1 MTPYLKCFARR
12 LLFRFENQIDNIG
25 TLEKRLSKFLNVF
38 GLQFIDNVIE
48 VFRIVRIHTT
58 DIIRSNTIH
67 PIAVVVFGLFVV
79 FLHIGDHFIHFFRSR
94 SFFHDFIQFGINQR
108 FQMLCLVRIT
118 IEAHRHAIVGVRLA
132 YRTGLNTY
140 TVSSSFF
147 FPDIFGIS

>member
-1 MTPYLKCFARR
+1 MPLLTPYLKCFARR

-79 FLHIGDHFIHFFRSR
+79 FLHIGGTASD
-94 SFFHDFIQFGINQR
+94 
-108 FQMLCLVRIT
+108 L
-118 IEAHRHAIVGVRLA
+118 
-132 YRTGLNTY
+132 
-140 TVSSSFF
+140 
-147 FPDIFGIS
+147 